1 MDNQFGLFHPFGPKI
16 GIFTLDKELVK
27 LIDKDVNEILDDK
40 NREDYGNSLAGQIA
54 TEIKIP
60 ETNHTIYGF
69 FADAAKHYVE
79 QVYAYAGFTEENGR
93 ADAVIHQSRIN
104 SAWIV
109 QQIEGEYNPAH
120 THGGCNVSGVL
131 YVQIPDYQK
140 RFENTV
146 KPEMDG
152 MLDFINNSSRLSGEL
167 ESGNFPI
174 KPKVGTLYV
183 FPSRLYHTV
192 YPFLGDG
199 KRISVSFNAI
209 VV

>member
-1 MDNQFGLFHPFGPKI
+1 MDNQFGLSHPFGPKI
-16 GIFTLDKELVK
+16 GIFTLDKKLVK
-27 LIDKDVNEILDDK
+27 LIHENVNEILDDK
-40 NREDYGNSLAGQIA
+40 DREYYGNRLAGQIA

-60 ETNHTIYGF
+60 STYNVIYDF
-69 FADAAKHYVE
+69 FADASKHYVE
-79 QVYAYAGFTEENGR
+79 QVYDYAGFTQEKGR
-93 ADAVIHQSRIN
+93 PDAKINHVKVN

-131 YVQIPDYQK
+131 YLQIPDYLK
-140 RFENTV
+140 RLENTN

-152 MLDFINNSSRLSGEL
+152 FLDFINNSSRLSGEL
-167 ESGNFPI
+167 ESGNFPV
-174 KPKVGTLYV
+174 KPKVGMLYV
-183 FPSRLYHTV
+183 FPSRLYHAV

-199 KRISVSFNAI
+199 ERISVSFNAI